1 MTNEEAK
8 KVIERYSERLKKFGP
23 THQTLGWDKKRH
35 RLRYKILLSNW
46 EFKKDETIL
55 DFGCGFGEMSE
66 EIAQQ
71 NLPLL
76 YSGCD
81 INGDLIA
88 AGNKLYPN
96 INLMHIDFLADE
108 NKSFDYIVSSGV
120 HNLKLEDNWS
130 FIEDTFEKFS
140 RCSKKGFAINF
151 ISNKVDP
158 EYIKDHLY
166 YCDPSKILELAYK
179 YSKRVILR
187 NDYMPFEFTIFI
199 NLNDEFDKDLV
210 VYESFKSEC

>member
-8 KVIERYSERLKKFGP
+8 KVIERYSERLQKFGP

-46 EFKKDETIL
+46 EFKQDETIL

-66 EIAQQ
+66 VITQQ
-71 NLPLL
+71 NFPLI

-96 INLMHIDFLADE
+96 INLMHMDFLADE
-108 NKSFDYIVSSGV
+108 SKSFDYIVSSGV

-130 FIEDTFEKFS
+130 FIEDTFEKFAK
-140 RCSKKGFAINF
+140 CSKVGFAINF
-151 ISNKVDP
+151 ISNNVDS

-166 YCDPSKILELAYK
+166 YSNPSKILELAYK